1 MTGFLPVSGVFEL
14 SFAESLQPLSRMAP
28 INKKIR
34 IFKGSCSGALP
45 FHDDISPFKNLKWL
59 T

>member
-28 INKKIR
+28 INKKQEYLKEVVPVHCLFMTIY
-34 IFKGSCSGALP
+34 
-45 FHDDISPFKNLKWL
+45 SPFKI
-59 T
+59 